1 MKIDKDFAD
10 NALKGPVVL
19 VSRDIEYTFPFSYAY
34 LAGYLRKSGEDVRIL
49 FRPSSGNY
57 DELIKQIIDM
67 NPVLVGFGS
76 LYPELRLISD
86 LIKMLNQAGRSFPIV
101 IGGQMVSPTP
111 EFAVKVTGAD
121 FGVIGEGEITL
132 FKLVR
137 ALRERKNPS
146 SIGGLAI
153 RDGEGVI
160 LTGPGE
166 FIEDLSELPPVPY
179 DLFPE
184 NKWLPI
190 GRYYTDKAQP
200 HWRFDD
206 RVIPVHGGRGCP
218 FNCNFCY
225 HHSKCRYRSIQN
237 MMAEAIEQLESFKG
251 NTLYFGDDLAIATPK
266 RAQELTNILSQFKR
280 QVDYSL
286 SMRFDVLERI
296 DDRLLSGMKETGCRI
311 MGLGIESGS
320 QRILD
325 LMNKKITV
333 EQIRIGLDR
342 LKKFG
347 ILPTVSIMV
356 GQLSETLEDVESSIA
371 LVRDTVRND
380 KNIEYAFTITTPFPG
395 SPLYSLAVEKG
406 YIHDHLDF
414 YNRYQFNQRDFQ
426 LVVNFSEMTDEKVVG
441 MYKKISKIYE
451 EEKLNMLG
459 PIVVKVESIRA
470 YLHYGDIFLHRL
482 VWSKFPLKGII
493 IILYKMYQFIY
504 EYVQKKLDKLRFRLL
519 GIVVR
524 SK

>member
-200 HWRFDD
+200 HWRFGD
-206 RVIPVHGGRGCP
+206 RVIP
-218 FNCNFCY
+218 
-225 HHSKCRYRSIQN
+225 I
-237 MMAEAIEQLESFKG
+237 
-251 NTLYFGDDLAIATPK
+251 
-266 RAQELTNILSQFKR
+266 
-280 QVDYSL
+280 
-286 SMRFDVLERI
+286 
-296 DDRLLSGMKETGCRI
+296 KE
-311 MGLGIESGS
+311 
-320 QRILD
+320 
-325 LMNKKITV
+325 
-333 EQIRIGLDR
+333 
-342 LKKFG
+342 
-347 ILPTVSIMV
+347 
-356 GQLSETLEDVESSIA
+356 
-371 LVRDTVRND
+371 
-380 KNIEYAFTITTPFPG
+380 
-395 SPLYSLAVEKG
+395 
-406 YIHDHLDF
+406 
-414 YNRYQFNQRDFQ
+414 
-426 LVVNFSEMTDEKVVG
+426 
-441 MYKKISKIYE
+441 
-451 EEKLNMLG
+451 
-459 PIVVKVESIRA
+459 
-470 YLHYGDIFLHRL
+470 
-482 VWSKFPLKGII
+482 II
-493 IILYKMYQFIY
+493 
-504 EYVQKKLDKLRFRLL
+504 
-519 GIVVR
+519 
-524 SK
+524 